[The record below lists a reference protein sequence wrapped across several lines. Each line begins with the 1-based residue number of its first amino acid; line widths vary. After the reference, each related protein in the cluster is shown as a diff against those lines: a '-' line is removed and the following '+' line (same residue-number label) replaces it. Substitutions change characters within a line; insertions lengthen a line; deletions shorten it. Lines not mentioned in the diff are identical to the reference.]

1 MEAFILITLVVT
13 YFAIK
18 GWHTISDSITQM
30 RVQKKM
36 NKIREANLAASRRL
50 WAE

>member
-1 MEAFILITLVVT
+1 MEAFILLAIAIT

-18 GWHTISDSITQM
+18 GWRTISDSITQM
-30 RVQKKM
+30 RVQKTM
-36 NKIREANLAASRRL
+36 DKIREANLAASRRL